1 MAEVTEL
8 WGRLDTDTDRSYQA
22 FAEYR
27 DLGPKRSLR
36 TAAER
41 LLGLYVGESPAE
53 YRRVGEGAFRPLT
66 PEEETNIASK
76 KRQLERWSTEN
87 RWRQRVAA
95 YDAEQYRIAQ
105 ERRLEKAEEARER
118 ALSGAHL
125 AQSIGLKAMHVQN
138 SRPDGQVDTN
148 PSLNPLRVW
157 KEGVEME
164 FIALGLPISVVKQ
177 HVEGPSPEQI
187 DHQQKVDTLRRAGR
201 AFYKQGE

>member
-8 WGRLDTDTDRSYQA
+8 WGRLESDTDKSYQA

-41 LLGLYVGESPAE
+41 VLGFYVGETPAE
-53 YRRVGEGAFRPLT
+53 YRRIGEPAFRPLT
-66 PEEETNIASK
+66 PEEETQIASK
-76 KRQLERWSTEN
+76 KRQLERWSTED

-95 YDAEQYRIAQ
+95 FDAEQYRIAY
-105 ERRLEKAEEARER
+105 ERRQEQAEEARDR
-118 ALSGAHL
+118 ALRGAHL
-125 AQSIGLKAMHVQN
+125 AQSIGLKAMQVQN
-138 SRPDGQVDTN
+138 QGPDGQVDTN

-177 HVEGPSPEQI
+177 HVEGPTPEDLAEQE
-187 DHQQKVDTLRRAGR
+187 KLETMRRARG
-201 AFYKQGE
+201 AFGQKRS